1 VLRSSGF
8 RHVVNLL
15 PGYDAA
21 RTGEIFTLSD
31 AFAQS

>member
-1 VLRSSGF
+1 
-8 RHVVNLL
+8 VNLL

-21 RTGEIFTLSD
+21 RTGEILTLSD